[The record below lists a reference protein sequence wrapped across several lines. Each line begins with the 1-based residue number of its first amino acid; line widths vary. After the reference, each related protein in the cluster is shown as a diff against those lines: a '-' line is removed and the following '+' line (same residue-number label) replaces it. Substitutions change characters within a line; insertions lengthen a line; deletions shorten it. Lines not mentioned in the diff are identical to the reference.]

1 MSLKIIYK
9 YEPSKYCFFL
19 SFFFFNCILVIPI
32 FFWWVV
38 FVFFVCFY
46 ICQLHYNEHF
56 CASLSV
62 NLYAKNGYGLSQAFN
77 THCQMIY
84 FLIFNFEIILDSHRS
99 CQNITESAIYPSPAP
114 SSDNIVHN
122 HS

>member
-9 YEPSKYCFFL
+9 YETSRYCFFL
-19 SFFFFNCILVIPI
+19 SFSFFLTTFWWFPCFSGGAFFF
-32 FFWWVV
+32 FFL
-38 FVFFVCFY
+38 
-46 ICQLHYNEHF
+46 ICQLHCNEHL

-62 NLYAKNGYGLSQAFN
+62 NLYTKKGYGLFQAFN
-77 THCQMIY
+77 THCQMIF

-99 CQNITESAIYPSPAP
+99 CQNITEGAVYPSPAP
-114 SSDNIVHN
+114 SSDNIIHD